1 MKIGQL
7 ADFFYQIAPLNLQE
21 EYDNAGLITG
31 HPETEIKGILIAL
44 DSTED
49 VILEAVKY
57 GCNLVIAHHP
67 IVFKGLKKINGHH
80 YVERAI
86 ISAIKNDIAI
96 LALHTNL
103 DNVYQHGVNQKIAE
117 KLDLRDTE
125 ILLPKSGVSHA
136 GQPVGAGMSGFL
148 PMSMATTSF
157 LNYVKS
163 KLELKVL
170 KHTHLCKNDIRKVA
184 VCGGSGS
191 FLIPKAIQSQADVYI
206 TSDLKYHEYFEADHN
221 IILLDIGHFESEKY
235 TNELLY
241 GLIMNNFSNFA
252 VRLTETVTN
261 PVHYY

>member
-7 ADFFYQIAPLNLQE
+7 ADFFYHIAPLNLQE
-21 EYDNAGLITG
+21 AYDNAGLITG
-31 HPETEIKGILIAL
+31 HPDTEITGVLITL

-49 VILEAVKY
+49 VIMEAVQY

-86 ISAIKNDIAI
+86 IKAIKNDIAI

-117 KLDLRDTE
+117 KLELQDLN
-125 ILLPKSGVSHA
+125 ILLPKSGLSHA
-136 GQPVGAGMSGFL
+136 GHEVGAGMTGFL
-148 PMSMATTSF
+148 PMSMATSSF
-157 LNYVKS
+157 LNHVKA

-170 KHTHLCKNDIRKVA
+170 KHTHLCKTNIRKVA
-184 VCGGSGS
+184 ICGGSGS
-191 FLIPKAIQSQADVYI
+191 FLMHNAIQSQADVYI
-206 TSDLKYHEYFEADHN
+206 TSDLKYHEFFEADQK

-235 TNELLY
+235 TIELLY
-241 GLIMNNFSNFA
+241 DLIMNNFSNFA
-252 VRLTETVTN
+252 VRMTETVTN